1 MVTQARTVH
10 GLPPQS
16 DMETPNRA
24 GLEQRVADAL
34 SVAGSISPSDI
45 VVVDIDGRL
54 YLRGVV
60 SSPAEVEA
68 AGEIAKSVEGVN
80 SVINELEVMSG
91 NG

>member
-45 VVVDIDGRL
+45 VGGRHRWYTL
-54 YLRGVV
+54 FTRCCLQ
-60 SSPAEVEA
+60 PC
-68 AGEIAKSVEGVN
+68 
-80 SVINELEVMSG
+80 
-91 NG
+91 